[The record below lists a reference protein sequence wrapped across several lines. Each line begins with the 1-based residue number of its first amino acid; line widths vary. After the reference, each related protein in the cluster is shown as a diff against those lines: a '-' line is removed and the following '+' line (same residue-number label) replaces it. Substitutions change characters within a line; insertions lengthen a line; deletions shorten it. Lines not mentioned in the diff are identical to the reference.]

1 MKFDNQYGNYSRPKF
16 RIGSGLLTPFI
27 KWMIIINL
35 GIFVFQQL
43 VPQLSY
49 ILGLTPRRFFTEM
62 PNLLYQ
68 PFTYMFLHGS
78 FGHIFFN
85 MFALWMFGT
94 EIELNWK
101 ARPFAKFYLYSGLC
115 GAILTLILN
124 SGQMV
129 PMIGASAAVYGVLAA
144 YWVMYPNRFLYIY
157 FLFPVKVKW
166 AIPGFMLLGFLFG
179 GPNVAHLA
187 HLGGALFGFLYVKS
201 DWRFL
206 SWKNKIKNIKYK
218 RQTDKLEKNKHK
230 AEETMAKV
238 DRVLD
243 RISEV
248 GIENLTAEERKVLE
262 DASIDLS
269 KKDK

>member
-1 MKFDNQYGNYSRPKF
+1 MMNYNQSGQFSRRQF
-16 RIGSGLLTPFI
+16 RIGPSLLSPFI

-35 GIFVFQQL
+35 GIFIIQQMI
-43 VPQLSY
+43 PQFSY
-49 ILGLTPRRFFTEM
+49 IFGLTPRKFFTEM

-94 EIELNWK
+94 EIEWK
-101 ARPFAKFYLYSGLC
+101 WRSKPFAKFYILSGLS
-115 GAILTLILN
+115 GAVLTLILN
-124 SGQMV
+124 SGQTV

-144 YWVMYPNRFLYIY
+144 YWVMFPNRFLYIY

-206 SWKNKIKNIKYK
+206 SWKNRIKNIKFK
-218 RQTDKLEKNKHK
+218 RQTEKMTKNKHK
-230 AEETMAKV
+230 AEEMMAKV
-238 DRVLD
+238 DKVLD
-243 RISEV
+243 RINEV
-248 GIENLTAEERKVLE
+248 GIENLTDEERKILE
-262 DASIDLS
+262 EASIDLS
-269 KKDK
+269 KNDK